1 MTFEHDVKFLDILF
15 AVWVV
20 QLTEDVDHMTFD
32 ELRNFKD
39 LLESVNSLISIFSA
53 LNTVTDQRKVIS
65 KISQTVTI

>member
-20 QLTEDVDHMTFD
+20 QLTKDVDHMTFG

-39 LLESVNSLISIFSA
+39 LLESVNSQI
-53 LNTVTDQRKVIS
+53 
-65 KISQTVTI
+65 